1 MGKQVKKE
9 KVNHDKT
16 KSERVSEMVVIMKK
30 INELGIPPETPAII
44 KFKEVVRDFVDTGLS
59 SSGKIP
65 MKEYDRIIEYILTN
79 HNLKQSHVN
88 LKYVE
93 PEK

>member
-1 MGKQVKKE
+1 MSKKVTKE

-16 KSERVSEMVVIMKK
+16 KGERVSEMVVIMKK
-30 INELGIPPETPAII
+30 IHELGISAETPAII

-65 MKEYDRIIEYILTN
+65 MKEHNRIIEYILTN
-79 HNLKQSHVN
+79 NNLKESHVT
-88 LKYVE
+88 LKYCE
-93 PEK
+93 A